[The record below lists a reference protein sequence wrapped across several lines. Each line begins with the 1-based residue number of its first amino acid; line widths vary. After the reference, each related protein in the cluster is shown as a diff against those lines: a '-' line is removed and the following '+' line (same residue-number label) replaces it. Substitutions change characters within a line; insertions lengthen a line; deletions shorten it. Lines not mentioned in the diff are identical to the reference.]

1 VKRPGLA
8 LLLAVVPGLA
18 PAADLVVDAPADAA
32 ADLVGDRGT
41 VAVDSTALKAKAAGY
56 LDAQAALLG
65 RTNRKIWSWSETS
78 LDEGRSSAEL
88 QRLLAANGFKV
99 EAGVAGMPTAFVA
112 SYGSGRPVI
121 GILAEFDA
129 LPGVSQAA
137 TGEAAPG
144 PNPASGHACGHS
156 AFGVGSAGAA
166 LAIKQLIAAGELR
179 GTVKLYGTPA
189 EETAIGKVYM
199 LRAGLFKDDDVIFT
213 WHPSSLTLAPNGTT
227 MSLVNVKFRFRG
239 TSSHAALQPF
249 AGRSALDAVELMNVG
264 ANYMREHV
272 RDDARIHYVV
282 TDGGGQ
288 PNVVPPTAESWYY
301 IRAYE
306 FGDVVRYFQWLRE
319 IAEGAAKMTQTEL
332 ASIDVQSETHN
343 VIPVPELVR
352 LVHSNLTTVG
362 APQWTEAE
370 LSLARATQMNF
381 GDPSR
386 RTPPAP
392 GTPALSTRIEPL
404 AEVPSKGA
412 SSSDVGDISWHV
424 PVANLMVA
432 AYGYG
437 LPAHSWPVVAA
448 TGSSIGDKALV
459 VAAKV
464 IAASAIDLY
473 RDPELLQRVR
483 EDYRR
488 VRGDAPW
495 QTLIPEGQA
504 APASVR

>member
-1 VKRPGLA
+1 MQRLA
-8 LLLAVVPGLA
+8 LVLLAGF
-18 PAADLVVDAPADAA
+18 PAITIAA
-32 ADLVGDRGT
+32 APGDAGIP
-41 VAVDSTALKAKAAGY
+41 ALKSQAAAY
-56 LDAQAALLG
+56 LDSQAAMLG
-65 RTNRKIWSWSETS
+65 RTNRKIWSYSETS

-112 SYGSGRPVI
+112 SYGSGKPVI

-129 LPGVSQAA
+129 LPGVSQDA
-137 TGEAAPG
+137 TGEARPG

-156 AFGVGSAGAA
+156 AFGVGSTGAA
-166 LAIKQLIAAGELR
+166 IAIKQLLASGELR

-199 LRAGLFKDDDVIFT
+199 LRAGYFKDDDVIFT
-213 WHPSSLTLAPNGTT
+213 WHPSSLTLAPYGTT
-227 MSLVNVKFRFRG
+227 MSLVSVKFRFRG
-239 TSSHAALQPF
+239 ASSHAALQPF

-264 ANYMREHV
+264 VNYMREHV
-272 RDDARIHYVV
+272 RDDARIHYVI

-288 PNVVPPTAESWYY
+288 PNVVPPSAASWYY
-301 IRAYE
+301 IRAHE
-306 FGDVVRYFQWLRE
+306 FGDVARYFQWIRE

-332 ASIDVQSETHN
+332 AAVDVQSEMHN
-343 VIPVPELVR
+343 IIPTPELVK
-352 LVHSNLTTVG
+352 LVHENLTAVG
-362 APQWTEAE
+362 PPQWTEAE
-370 LSLARATQMNF
+370 LALARATQMNF
-381 GDPSR
+381 SDPSR

-392 GTPALSTRIEPL
+392 GTPALSARIEPL
-404 AEVPSKGA
+404 SSTPSKGA
-412 SSSDVGDISWHV
+412 SSSDVGDVSWYV

-437 LPAHSWPVVAA
+437 LPTHTWPVVAA

-473 RDPELLQRVR
+473 RDPARLQRVR
-483 EDYRR
+483 DDYRR

-495 QTLIPEGQA
+495 ETLIPEGQA
-504 APASVR
+504 APATVR